1 MGRPPGYQW
10 QPLGLDADPVPGDPQ
25 AISEAAAHLSSVAR
39 TVNGQVAAL
48 GRIAGDRTEIGQHG
62 EKIRSAALSLTGS
75 LQAAAARYGQVSSA
89 LSGWVPDLEEAQSL
103 SLQALNMAEGPYATL
118 NQVFALPPGAGFRPP
133 AVQQDVQGHQIA
145 VRRAQSELEAAQ
157 AVLARALGL
166 RDTQAAFW
174 AAKIDQASS
183 DGLTDHES
191 PWEDITGGFDK
202 LVGAVGML
210 GSGASAVLGG
220 VGVGVGVSSFLG
232 GGTEGGVLFSS
243 GSAVSNADVVN
254 SGIGLARTFETV
266 SDVAARAGVDLA
278 NSEVKI
284 IEDPEYLRYLD
295 SAGACACAPYEL
307 PGEIHLGPASFIDE
321 ETLAATL
328 AHEAVHVLQYAA
340 GYVPES
346 GGREAMEAAA
356 RAAEGPAV
364 AFILGV
370 EL

>member
-1 MGRPPGYQW
+1 MGRPPGCRW

-25 AISEAAAHLSSVAR
+25 AISEVAAHLASVAR
-39 TVNGQVAAL
+39 TVDGQVAAL
-48 GRIAGDRTEIGQHG
+48 RKIACDGTEIGQHAD
-62 EKIRSAALSLTGS
+62 KIRSAALSLTGS
-75 LQAAAARYGQVSSA
+75 LLAVATRYGQVSAA

-103 SLQALNMAEGPYATL
+103 SIRALNLAEGPYAAL
-118 NQVFALPPGAGFRPP
+118 NQVFVLALGPGLKFP
-133 AVQQDVQGHQIA
+133 AVQQDIQDRQSA

-157 AVLARALGL
+157 AVLARAVRL

-174 AAKIDQASS
+174 AAKINQASS
-183 DGLTDHES
+183 DSLTDHES
-191 PWEDITGGFDK
+191 VWGGFDITGGFDK
-202 LVGAVGML
+202 LAGAVGML
-210 GSGASAVLGG
+210 GSSASAVLGG
-220 VGVGVGVSSFLG
+220 VSGFLG
-232 GGTEGGVLFSS
+232 GGTEGGALFSS
-243 GSAVSNADVVN
+243 GSAASNADVVK
-254 SGIGLARTFETV
+254 SGAGLARTLATV
-266 SDVAARAGVDLA
+266 SDVAARAGVDLV

-295 SAGACACAPYEL
+295 SVGACACAPYDL

-328 AHEAVHVLQYAA
+328 AHEAEHVLQFAA
-340 GYVPES
+340 GYVPGS
-346 GGREAMEAAA
+346 GDLEAMEAAA